1 MSTRTKA
8 LLFAVAVSCVA
19 VIGFFFGY
27 LVQHRRV
34 AARRDGRINVAGAAT
49 GTDKIKHIVFIVK
62 ENRTFDNYFGTFTGA
77 NGATSGKLS
86 TGEVIRLKHAPDETP
101 HDIDHRYQAAVEAID
116 GGAMDKFDLIP
127 GGNVNGDYL
136 SYTQYVENDIPN
148 YFSYARTFV
157 LADEFFSS
165 LKGPSFPN
173 HLYTVGA
180 QSGGAI
186 NNPEHAGGHWG
197 CDSPQSAQVQVMDP
211 DGDLGS
217 VYPCF
222 DFDTLADRLERRGL
236 TWKYYAAGEGQS
248 GYIWSALNAIRHIRQ
263 TALWTRHVVPTE
275 QFVRDAQ
282 NGGLPAVSW
291 VVTNAEFSEHPPA
304 SVCLGEKWTVE
315 QLNALMQGPEWDSTV
330 VFLTWDDFGGFYDHV
345 APPVVDNFG
354 FGPRVPLLIISPWAK
369 PAHLTHTQLE
379 FSSLLKFVEGRFD
392 LAPLTQRDKDAND
405 LIDSFDFDHGPLEP
419 LILNPR
425 QCSGAKTT
433 ITLDPRFHGGTK

>member
-1 MSTRTKA
+1 
-8 LLFAVAVSCVA
+8 
-19 VIGFFFGY
+19 
-27 LVQHRRV
+27 
-34 AARRDGRINVAGAAT
+34 
-49 GTDKIKHIVFIVK
+49 
-62 ENRTFDNYFGTFTGA
+62 
-77 NGATSGKLS
+77 
-86 TGEVIRLKHAPDETP
+86 
-101 HDIDHRYQAAVEAID
+101 
-116 GGAMDKFDLIP
+116 
-127 GGNVNGDYL
+127 
-136 SYTQYVENDIPN
+136 
-148 YFSYARTFV
+148 
-157 LADEFFSS
+157 
-165 LKGPSFPN
+165 
-173 HLYTVGA
+173 
-180 QSGGAI
+180 
-186 NNPEHAGGHWG
+186 
-197 CDSPQSAQVQVMDP
+197 
-211 DGDLGS
+211 
-217 VYPCF
+217 
-222 DFDTLADRLERRGL
+222 
-236 TWKYYAAGEGQS
+236 
-248 GYIWSALNAIRHIRQ
+248 
-263 TALWTRHVVPTE
+263 
-275 QFVRDAQ
+275 
-282 NGGLPAVSW
+282 